1 MRNRKGLT
9 LTELMIAMV
18 VVAILGTALVQM
30 LVRNSRYVS
39 RVDAMMNARQAA
51 RAAMNVVASN
61 LRMITADGLLEASP
75 KRVRV
80 QVPYA
85 WGVACLSVGGTTTL
99 SLLPTDSL
107 TYDHATPDGLAWWD
121 ATASK
126 YQTISPITDLGTTDN
141 TLCAGEGITTV
152 PGGSFVSILT
162 LGDWP
167 WPGSVSYL
175 YEDLI
180 YEFKAST
187 QLPGRV
193 GLHVEQNGIPNEL
206 LAPFDTSAGFMFL
219 IGPDLTPQ
227 ANPPGDLTTVRGLEL
242 KLVGAS
248 EAAPQGGEAPQTFDL
263 RSKVLFVNRGA

>member
-1 MRNRKGLT
+1 MKSRKGLT

-39 RVDAMMNARQAA
+39 RVDAMMNARQGA
-51 RAAMNVVASN
+51 RAAMNVVAAN
-61 LRMITADGLLEASP
+61 LRMVTAAGLLEATP
-75 KRVRV
+75 KKVRV

-99 SLLPTDSL
+99 SLLPTDSM
-107 TYDHATPDGLAWWD
+107 TYAAADPDGMAWWD
-121 ATASK
+121 VTTSK
-126 YQTISPITDLGTTDN
+126 YQTIAPVDDLGPTDA
-141 TLCAGEGITTV
+141 TLCAGEGITLV
-152 PGGSFVSILT
+152 PGGSYVSILT

-167 WPGSVSYL
+167 WPGSVTYL

-187 QLPGRV
+187 ELPGRI
-193 GLHVEQNGIPNEL
+193 GLHVEQNGIPSEL
-206 LAPFDTSAGFMFL
+206 LAPFDTSAGFRFL

-227 ANPPGDLTTVRGLEL
+227 ANPPGDLSTVRGLEL

-263 RSKVLFVNRGA
+263 RSRILFVNRGA